1 MQRMRRTFS
10 RFGLAV
16 LVLGLAAQVEA
27 AKFEV
32 TVDTDMWNGTAAVLA
47 FDLIDGNGVNDSSVA
62 ISALTGGT
70 LGAYTVTGGA
80 AGTPPDITI
89 ADTPFFNEYLQ
100 EIKLGTKLSFA
111 FEAIGFADP
120 SFPDGFSFFILDL
133 NAASPL
139 FPTDAPGGSGA
150 LLLYSFG
157 ADPSSNLEVFR
168 FVPQIGD
175 PSDIVTATPVP
186 EPGVLTLALAGLAA
200 LGCFP
205 GLRRGAA
212 RPVAAA

>member
-80 AGTPPDITI
+80 AGTPFGVTLE
-89 ADTPFFNEYLQ
+89 DTSAFNEYLR
-100 EIKLGTKLSFA
+100 EITLGASLSFVFDA
-111 FEAIGFADP
+111 TGPASSP
-120 SFPDGFSFFILDL
+120 PDGFSFLILDSTDQL
-133 NAASPL
+133 PL